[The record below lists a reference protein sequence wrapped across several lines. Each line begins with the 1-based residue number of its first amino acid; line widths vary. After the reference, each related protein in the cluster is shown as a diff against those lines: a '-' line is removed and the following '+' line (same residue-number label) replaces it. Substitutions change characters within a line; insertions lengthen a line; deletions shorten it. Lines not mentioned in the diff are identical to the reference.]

1 MIDSLATSLISCL
14 SPQAFFQSSSSHG
27 DQDDLTCLAAL
38 AGKALSSFPAYSLAL
53 RDLTQRNVHGVACD
67 FSQSVFHTQDA
78 VKCADKGD
86 FAPAARLFT
95 DSLACIDETEHAKE
109 TSICFTNRAFCL
121 LQLQQYTNAAED
133 CLAALKLHHSNA
145 RAHFLRAIALKH
157 LQQYAEAH
165 KHACSAASAAKAE
178 GLPSSAVHDASRILA
193 HVQKLANSTAARLH
207 SQASLPGASTS
218 EPCIT
223 MPSLEIRDTA
233 SEGRAL
239 CMGSQEG
246 AKAGALLMHENPCA
260 STVMKQHRKAV
271 SSTLLYNM
279 A

>member
-1 MIDSLATSLISCL
+1 MIDSLTKGLVSCL
-14 SPQAFFQSSSSHG
+14 SPKAFFQSRSTDG
-27 DQDDLTCLAAL
+27 DQEDLTRLAAL

-53 RDLTQRNVHGVACD
+53 RDLTQRNVQEVACE
-67 FSQSVFHTQDA
+67 FSQSVFHKQDA
-78 VKCADKGD
+78 VKCADRGE

-95 DSLACIDETEHAKE
+95 DSLACINETEHPHRA
-109 TSICFTNRAFCL
+109 SICFTNRAFCL
-121 LQLQQYTNAAED
+121 LQLQQYSNAAED
-133 CLAALKLHHSNA
+133 CLAALKLHHSSA
-145 RAHFLRAIALKH
+145 RAHFLRAVALKQ
-157 LQQYAEAH
+157 LQQYAEAQE
-165 KHACSAASAAKAE
+165 HACSAASAAKAE
-178 GLPSSAVHDASRILA
+178 GLPSSAVHDASRVLA
-193 HVQKLANSTAARLH
+193 DIQKLADSTAARLH
-207 SQASLPGASTS
+207 NQASLPGASTS

-246 AKAGALLMHENPCA
+246 AAAGALLMQENPCA